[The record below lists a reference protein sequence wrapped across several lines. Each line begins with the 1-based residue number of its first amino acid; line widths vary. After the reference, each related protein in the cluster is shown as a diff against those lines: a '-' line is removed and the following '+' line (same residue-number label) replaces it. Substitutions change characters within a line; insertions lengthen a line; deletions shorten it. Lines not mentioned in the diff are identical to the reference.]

1 MLVASC
7 TLGHVH
13 IHGPS
18 VFLNF
23 VIYVRPGGYE
33 NELVAVN

>member
-13 IHGPS
+13 IHGPI
-18 VFLNF
+18 VFFKKNLLYMSGEAMRMN
-23 VIYVRPGGYE
+23 
-33 NELVAVN
+33 

>member
-18 VFLNF
+18 VFF
-23 VIYVRPGGYE
+23 CYVRGGYE